1 MNHHTR
7 SNTQSPSNRQQVTRQ
22 LHQLMDH
29 PITFDHT
36 QEIHSHHHHQNQTSK
51 TSIIN
56 PHEITPLAPPQLST
70 TVKPF
75 HLPTAHIKRAVSNNL
90 PCFHIKFDNNITQ
103 HSIPPTMKVARWI
116 RQTVQQQSSE
126 SIGDFS
132 ILIPVGTN
140 RYKFGVTSKNDF
152 LLIWNSQQVPS
163 QKSTTIDPD
172 QQMIKAIGH
181 LLLPI
186 TAFLPG
192 LKLTYCSN
200 CWIIGHTKPECKMN
214 PRCRPHLST
223 SIECSVVYNYRIT
236 LKDQVKKVINNGL
249 ISQSSINQNR
259 EATLYVKDGRYE
271 TKQINGI
278 KLAWG
283 RQSKSTVRPQIQHE
297 NENGQLGELV
307 CRTKDILDIIRR
319 MELKMDSQILTIDI
333 LERRPVLYKE
343 SLIDLAK
350 IIQQLIN
357 TTLEKKNKQQ
367 LQSLC
372 TTTRIDFLQNRI
384 KKKLQCITNDHQQQ
398 QTSTSPSLQPN
409 SNRIQT
415 KSTTFNNNA
424 NYDRMEQDSPIS
436 NESHDGNGKHFW
448 SHLSKIY
455 KPKTLPISK
464 LKAGSITIADQQE
477 ITNMLY
483 SYYKEQANSPN
494 IDENEQHDQKIVGDY
509 SKIMNTLSQPLD
521 IKVEKESSGYDLD
534 I

>member
-36 QEIHSHHHHQNQTSK
+36 QEIHNHHHHQNQTSK

-56 PHEITPLAPPQLST
+56 PHEITPSAPPQLST

-152 LLIWNSQQVPS
+152 LLIWN
-163 QKSTTIDPD
+163 
-172 QQMIKAIGH
+172 
-181 LLLPI
+181 
-186 TAFLPG
+186 
-192 LKLTYCSN
+192 C
-200 CWIIGHTKPECKMN
+200 
-214 PRCRPHLST
+214 PHLST

-372 TTTRIDFLQNRI
+372 TTTR
-384 KKKLQCITNDHQQQ
+384 
-398 QTSTSPSLQPN
+398 
-409 SNRIQT
+409 
-415 KSTTFNNNA
+415 
-424 NYDRMEQDSPIS
+424 
-436 NESHDGNGKHFW
+436 
-448 SHLSKIY
+448 
-455 KPKTLPISK
+455 
-464 LKAGSITIADQQE
+464 SI
-477 ITNMLY
+477 
-483 SYYKEQANSPN
+483 
-494 IDENEQHDQKIVGDY
+494 
-509 SKIMNTLSQPLD
+509 
-521 IKVEKESSGYDLD
+521 
-534 I
+534 